1 MPFAALVA
9 VALIAVIAW
18 PVQAQQA
25 APVWSQFQGGP
36 GHAGVLKDGP
46 EPPYRPAWTFRVF
59 GGALSGAV
67 IVGDVVI
74 SVGRSAVYGIDLA
87 TGERRWQLVRNGGP
101 ISMPAVGV
109 AANRQ
114 VLAFVDEA
122 EGVGASLVGV
132 DLTDMREVWRT
143 PLEATSRS
151 GVTVDGA
158 TAFIADDDGNIYAV
172 NLATGALRWTAK
184 AIGEVLA
191 PPAVSDGIVHVSAI
205 DSDSLRGQLLALDV
219 RTGRKAWE
227 FSPQVGVTTVSGPSA
242 GDGSVVAGFE
252 DRMVRSFVA
261 DGGEERWGALTIS
274 VFPPATAPAIQ
285 PGMVF
290 VADFRGGLYRLNS
303 RTGHR
308 DWDHQNNDLV
318 VRSSPVVS
326 GGAVLLGL
334 EDGRLVAFDI
344 SSGDLV
350 WQGAPSPGSIGPIA
364 LSPDVVVAAVAAKG
378 GSRAGLVAFKHD
390 PEGTLVRDPSPTE
403 VDPARLFGN
412 YAIALVVTTL
422 VLFVPLRLLA
432 RRLGPPAFAGG
443 EEGTEEGAE

>member
-9 VALIAVIAW
+9 VALAVVLAR
-18 PVQAQQA
+18 PVGAQQPS
-25 APVWSQFQGGP
+25 PVWSQFQGGP
-36 GHAGVLKDGP
+36 GHSGVLEDGP
-46 EPPYRPAWTFRVF
+46 QPPYRPLWMFRASS
-59 GGALSGAV
+59 GALSGAV
-67 IVGDVVI
+67 IMGDVVI

-109 AANRQ
+109 TPNRQ

-122 EGVGASLVGV
+122 EGIGASLVGV
-132 DLTDMREVWRT
+132 DLTDRREVWRT

-158 TAFIADDDGNIYAV
+158 TAFVADDDGNVYAV
-172 NLATGALRWTAK
+172 NIATGALRWTAK
-184 AIGEVLA
+184 AMGEVLA
-191 PPAVSDGIVHVSAI
+191 PPAVSDGNVYVSAH
-205 DSDSLRGQLLALDV
+205 DSDSLRAQLLAIDEG
-219 RTGRKAWE
+219 TGRKEWE
-227 FSPQVGVTTVSGPSA
+227 FSPQVGVNTVSGLSA
-242 GDGSVVAGFE
+242 GDGSVVAGFA
-252 DRMVRSFVA
+252 DRLVRSFVA
-261 DGGEERWGALTIS
+261 DGGEERWGALTVS
-274 VFPPATAPAIQ
+274 VFVPATAPAIQ
-285 PGMVF
+285 PGTVF

-308 DWDHQNNDLV
+308 DWDHQNNDLA

-334 EDGRLVAFDI
+334 EDGRLVAFDPA
-344 SSGDLV
+344 SGDLV

-378 GSRAGLVAFKHD
+378 GTPGGLVAFEHD
-390 PEGTLVRDPSPTE
+390 PEGALVRVPSPTE

-412 YAIALVVTTL
+412 YAIALVVTAL

-432 RRLGPPAFAGG
+432 RRLGPPAFAGE
-443 EEGTEEGAE
+443 EEGPEEDAE